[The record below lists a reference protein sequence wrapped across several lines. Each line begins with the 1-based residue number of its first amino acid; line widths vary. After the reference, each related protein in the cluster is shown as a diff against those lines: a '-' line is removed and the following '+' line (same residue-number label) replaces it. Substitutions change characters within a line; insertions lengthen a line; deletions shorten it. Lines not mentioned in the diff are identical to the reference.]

1 MWDGRHIVLQKLLR
15 DVRKEAHLT
24 QSDLASRL
32 SKPQS
37 YVSKYESGERRLDIL
52 EIQGVCSQCGL
63 TLSAFS
69 SRLEQE
75 LGKGRNDKPQ

>member
-1 MWDGRHIVLQKLLR
+1 MWDGQHIVLQKLLR
-15 DVRKEAHLT
+15 TVRKEAHLT

-37 YVSKYESGERRLDIL
+37 YVSKYESGERKLDLL
-52 EIQGVCSQCGL
+52 EIRDVCHQCSL
-63 TLSAFS
+63 ALPAFS

-75 LGKGRNDKPQ
+75 LHKGHNDKPQ